1 MDSNRPRNRIN
12 LPTFGAELFTY
23 LKDVNDH
30 ESFKASRRIKDLLS
44 INTKQEI
51 TQWFT
56 IPSLPEL
63 DQTLL
68 RKITNSL
75 LSPGQ
80 TGEKRT
86 KEALATIR
94 FNSVNMSRAIN
105 INEATEHLR
114 EWSRD
119 FRSAKGALDHH
130 YKCIN
135 SFLRFQKTMNDE
147 NVRNLLRY
155 EIKNYEDFQAWLNNL
170 VRYWNERSIVKPNMK
185 NSYEKAFQEF
195 TSSFDGTLQNNTFG
209 KALDDIWHQYL
220 NPEIVSHLINQ
231 NYTNESSQVSVSID
245 ENLPAYEIDLQIESG
260 QIHYAVKCNKL
271 SEFQASEL
279 RFKISLA
286 LSKHTEFQNNNFTVS
301 FSNSK
306 QSTIIIKADIPTDET
321 SISSMVQFLGEVLE
335 ESKYPG

>member
-1 MDSNRPRNRIN
+1 MNSSRPRNRIN

-44 INTKQEI
+44 VHTKQEI

-86 KEALATIR
+86 KEALAEIR
-94 FNSVNMSRAIN
+94 FNSANMERNIN
-105 INEATEHLR
+105 INEATTLLR

-135 SFLRFQKTMNDE
+135 AFLRFQKVTNDE
-147 NVRNLLRY
+147 NVRHLLKL
-155 EIKNYEDFQAWLNNL
+155 EIKNYDDFQVWLKDL
-170 VRYWNERSIVKPNMK
+170 IKYWNEKSIVKSNMR
-185 NSYEKAFQEF
+185 NSYEKAFHEF
-195 TSSFDGTLQNNTFG
+195 TSSFDSTLQNNNFG
-209 KALDDIWHQYL
+209 KALDSIWHQYL
-220 NPEIVSHLINQ
+220 GPEIISRVNTDDYVNEAAHIFESH
-231 NYTNESSQVSVSID
+231 SD
-245 ENLPAYEIDLQIESG
+245 GLPAYEIDLQIESG

-271 SEFQASEL
+271 SEFQVSEL
-279 RFKISLA
+279 RFKISLG
-286 LSKHTEFQNNNFTVS
+286 LSKHTEFRNNNFTVS
-301 FSNSK
+301 FLSGK
-306 QSTIIIKADIPTDET
+306 HSTIVIKADIPADE
-321 SISSMVQFLGEVLE
+321 SSVSTMVKFLEEVLE

>member
-1 MDSNRPRNRIN
+1 MNSNRPRNRIN

-86 KEALATIR
+86 KEALADIR
-94 FNSVNMSRAIN
+94 FNPANMSRNIN
-105 INEATEHLR
+105 INEATNLLR

-135 SFLRFQKTMNDE
+135 SFLRFQKITNDE
-147 NVRNLLRY
+147 SVRHLLKL
-155 EIKNYEDFQAWLNNL
+155 EIKNYDDFQDWLKDL
-170 VRYWNERSIVKPNMK
+170 TKYWTEKSIVKSNMR
-185 NSYEKAFQEF
+185 NSYEKAFTEF
-195 TSSFDGTLQNNTFG
+195 TSSFDSTLQNNTFG
-209 KALDDIWHQYL
+209 NALDSIWHQYL
-220 NPEIVSHLINQ
+220 NPEIVSHLINEEYVLETSQ
-231 NYTNESSQVSVSID
+231 NFVLPSET
-245 ENLPAYEIDLQIESG
+245 LPAYEIDLQIESG

-286 LSKHTEFQNNNFTVS
+286 LSKHTEFQENNFTVS
-301 FSNSK
+301 LLNIK
-306 QSTIIIKADIPTDET
+306 NSTIVIKADIPTDE
-321 SISSMVQFLGEVLE
+321 SSVSTMVKFLEEVLE
-335 ESKYPG
+335 KSKFPG